1 MRSVVSEREGRF
13 EAVYRECLRDVKA
26 YAASHVGRGDVDD
39 VVSATF
45 MSVWQRFDEVPWPS
59 HRAWVLGVCRN
70 HCRNR
75 WRTDRRFAAL
85 VDEIMLARP
94 VTSAEDA
101 DVGGIDAASTVAA
114 AIGSLSVDDRELLV
128 LSVWMELSPS
138 EIAEV
143 LGVPSGRV
151 RVRLHRLRVALGREL
166 GQREEGDLA

>member
-45 MSVWQRFDEVPWPS
+45 MSVWQRFDEVPWGS

-94 VTSAEDA
+94 VTSAEDS
-101 DVGGIDAASTVAA
+101 DVGRIDTASTVAA

-128 LSVWMELSPS
+128 LSAWLELSPS

-143 LGVPSGRV
+143 LGIPGGRV
-151 RVRLHRLRVALGREL
+151 RVRLHRLRSALSREL
-166 GQREEGDLA
+166 DRREEGDLA